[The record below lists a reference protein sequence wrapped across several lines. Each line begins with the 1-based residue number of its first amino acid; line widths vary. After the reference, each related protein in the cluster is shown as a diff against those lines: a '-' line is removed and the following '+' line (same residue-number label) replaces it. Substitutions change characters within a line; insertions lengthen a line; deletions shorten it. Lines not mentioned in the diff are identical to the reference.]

1 MKTAIRSLSVSWF
14 LVYKGENMFKEL
26 YEYRELLKS
35 SIKKEIRGKYKASF
49 LGVIWSFINP
59 LLQVLV
65 YAIVFPY
72 LIGNRVDNY
81 VVYLITGIIPWTF
94 FSTVIQTCG
103 TCIKANSGIIKKVYF
118 PRIILPISSMLSGLI
133 NFFISCLIVVLFCIL
148 FGVGVSWH
156 IIFVP
161 VFAIIEG
168 LFAMGIGMVVG
179 ACDAYVQ
186 DLEYIINFLLQL
198 AFYGTPIVYS
208 IEQVGSAGLLGTLVR
223 LNPMTQI
230 IMGFRDCF
238 LYHQVPQMDIIL
250 ILLAVSLAVLAAGIF
265 VFNKL
270 EKGFAEQF

>member
-1 MKTAIRSLSVSWF
+1 
-14 LVYKGENMFKEL
+14 MFKEL

-35 SIKKEIRGKYKASF
+35 SVKKEIRGKYKASF
-49 LGVIWSFINP
+49 LGVIWSFVNP

-118 PRIILPISSMLSGLI
+118 PRIILPLSAMISGLI
-133 NFFISCLIVVLFCIL
+133 NFFISCLIILLFCII
-148 FGVGVSWH
+148 FGVGISWH
-156 IIFVP
+156 IVFVP
-161 VFAIIEG
+161 LYALIEGVFA
-168 LFAMGIGMVVG
+168 LGIGMIVG

-186 DLEYIINFLLQL
+186 DLEYIVNFLLQL
-198 AFYGTPIVYS
+198 AFYGTPIVYD
-208 IEQVGSAGLLGTLVR
+208 IGQFESAGLLGKLVMM
-223 LNPMTQI
+223 NPMTQI
-230 IMGFRDCF
+230 VMGFRDCF
-238 LYHQVPQMDIIL
+238 LYHRLPDFGMLVPLSAVAL
-250 ILLAVSLAVLAAGIF
+250 IMLGIGTLVL
-265 VFNKL
+265 NKL

>member
-1 MKTAIRSLSVSWF
+1 
-14 LVYKGENMFKEL
+14 MFKEL

-35 SIKKEIRGKYKASF
+35 SVKKEIRGKYKASF
-49 LGVIWSFINP
+49 LGVIWSFVNP

-118 PRIILPISSMLSGLI
+118 PRIILRLSAMISGLI
-133 NFFISCLIVVLFCIL
+133 NFFISCLIILLFCII
-148 FGVGVSWH
+148 FGVGISWH
-156 IIFVP
+156 IVFVP
-161 VFAIIEG
+161 LYALIEGVFA
-168 LFAMGIGMVVG
+168 LGIGMIVG

-186 DLEYIINFLLQL
+186 DLEYIVNFLLQL
-198 AFYGTPIVYS
+198 AFYGTPIVYD
-208 IEQVGSAGLLGTLVR
+208 IGQFESAGLLGKLVMM
-223 LNPMTQI
+223 NPMTQI
-230 IMGFRDCF
+230 VMGFRDCF
-238 LYHQVPQMDIIL
+238 LYHRLPDFGMLVPLSAVAL
-250 ILLAVSLAVLAAGIF
+250 IMLGIGTL

>member
-1 MKTAIRSLSVSWF
+1 
-14 LVYKGENMFKEL
+14 MFKEL

-35 SIKKEIRGKYKASF
+35 SVKKEIRGKYKASF
-49 LGVIWSFINP
+49 LGVIWSFVNP

-118 PRIILPISSMLSGLI
+118 PRIILPLSAMISGLI
-133 NFFISCLIVVLFCIL
+133 NFFISCLIILLFCII
-148 FGVGVSWH
+148 FGVGISWH
-156 IIFVP
+156 IVFVP
-161 VFAIIEG
+161 LYALIEG
-168 LFAMGIGMVVG
+168 VIALGIGMIVG

-186 DLEYIINFLLQL
+186 DLEYIVNFLLQL
-198 AFYGTPIVYS
+198 AFYGTPIVYD
-208 IEQVGSAGLLGTLVR
+208 IGQFESAGLLGKLVMM
-223 LNPMTQI
+223 NPMTQI
-230 IMGFRDCF
+230 VMGFRDCF
-238 LYHQVPQMDIIL
+238 LYHRLPDFGMLVPLSAVAL
-250 ILLAVSLAVLAAGIF
+250 IMLGIGTL

>member
-1 MKTAIRSLSVSWF
+1 
-14 LVYKGENMFKEL
+14 MFKEL

-35 SIKKEIRGKYKASF
+35 SVKKEIRGKYKASF
-49 LGVIWSFINP
+49 LGVIWSFVNP

-103 TCIKANSGIIKKVYF
+103 TCIKANAGIIKKVYF
-118 PRIILPISSMLSGLI
+118 PRIILPLSAMISGLI
-133 NFFISCLIVVLFCIL
+133 NFFISCLIILLFCII
-148 FGVGVSWH
+148 FGVGISWH
-156 IIFVP
+156 IVFVP
-161 VFAIIEG
+161 LYALIEGVFA
-168 LFAMGIGMVVG
+168 LGIGMIVG

-186 DLEYIINFLLQL
+186 DLEYIVNFLLQL
-198 AFYGTPIVYS
+198 AFYGTPIVYD
-208 IEQVGSAGLLGTLVR
+208 IGQFESAGLLGKLVMM
-223 LNPMTQI
+223 NPMTQI
-230 IMGFRDCF
+230 VMGFRDCF
-238 LYHQVPQMDIIL
+238 LYHRLPDFGMLVPLSAVAL
-250 ILLAVSLAVLAAGIF
+250 IMLGIGTL

>member
-1 MKTAIRSLSVSWF
+1 
-14 LVYKGENMFKEL
+14 MFKEL

-35 SIKKEIRGKYKASF
+35 SVKKEIRGKYKASF
-49 LGVIWSFINP
+49 LGVIWSFVNP

-118 PRIILPISSMLSGLI
+118 PRIILPLSAMISGLI
-133 NFFISCLIVVLFCIL
+133 NFFISCLIILLFCII
-148 FGVGVSWH
+148 FGVGISWH
-156 IIFVP
+156 IVFVP
-161 VFAIIEG
+161 LYALIEGVFA
-168 LFAMGIGMVVG
+168 LGIGMIVG

-186 DLEYIINFLLQL
+186 DLEYIVNFLLQL
-198 AFYGTPIVYS
+198 AFYGTPIVYD
-208 IEQVGSAGLLGTLVR
+208 IGQFESAGLLGKLVMM
-223 LNPMTQI
+223 NPMTQI
-230 IMGFRDCF
+230 VMGFRDCF
-238 LYHQVPQMDIIL
+238 LYHRLPDFGMLVPLSAVAL
-250 ILLAVSLAVLAAGIF
+250 IMLGIGTL

>member
-1 MKTAIRSLSVSWF
+1 
-14 LVYKGENMFKEL
+14 MFKEL

-35 SIKKEIRGKYKASF
+35 SVKKEIRGKYKASF
-49 LGVIWSFINP
+49 LGVIWSFVNP

-118 PRIILPISSMLSGLI
+118 PRIILPLSAMISGLI
-133 NFFISCLIVVLFCIL
+133 NFFISCLIILLFCFL
-148 FGVGVSWH
+148 FGVGISWH
-156 IIFVP
+156 IVFVP
-161 VFAIIEG
+161 LYALIEGVFA
-168 LFAMGIGMVVG
+168 LGIGMIVG

-186 DLEYIINFLLQL
+186 DLEYIVNFLLQL
-198 AFYGTPIVYS
+198 AFYGTPIVYD
-208 IEQVGSAGLLGTLVR
+208 IGQFESAGLLGKLVMM
-223 LNPMTQI
+223 NPMTQI
-230 IMGFRDCF
+230 VTAFRDCF
-238 LYHQVPQMDIIL
+238 LYHRLPDFNMLVPLTAVAL
-250 ILLAVSLAVLAAGIF
+250 IMLGIGTL

>member
-1 MKTAIRSLSVSWF
+1 
-14 LVYKGENMFKEL
+14 MFKEL

-35 SIKKEIRGKYKASF
+35 SVKKEIRGKYKASF
-49 LGVIWSFINP
+49 LGVIWSFVNP

-118 PRIILPISSMLSGLI
+118 PRIILPLSAMISGLI
-133 NFFISCLIVVLFCIL
+133 NFFISCLIILLFCIL
-148 FGVGVSWH
+148 FGVGISWH
-156 IIFVP
+156 IVFVP
-161 VFAIIEG
+161 LYALIEGVFA
-168 LFAMGIGMVVG
+168 LGIGMIVG

-186 DLEYIINFLLQL
+186 DLEYIVNFLLQL
-198 AFYGTPIVYS
+198 AFYGTPIVYD
-208 IEQVGSAGLLGTLVR
+208 IGQFESAGLLGKLVMM
-223 LNPMTQI
+223 NPMTQI
-230 IMGFRDCF
+230 VTAFRDCF
-238 LYHQVPQMDIIL
+238 LYHRLPDFNMLVPLTAVAL
-250 ILLAVSLAVLAAGIF
+250 IMLGIGTL

>member
-1 MKTAIRSLSVSWF
+1 
-14 LVYKGENMFKEL
+14 MFKEL

-103 TCIKANSGIIKKVYF
+103 TCIKTNSGIIKKVYF
-118 PRIILPISSMLSGLI
+118 PRIILPLSSMLSGLI
-133 NFFISCLIVVLFCIL
+133 NFFISCLIVILFCIV

-161 VFAIIEG
+161 LFAVIEG
-168 LFAMGIGMVVG
+168 VFAMGIGMVVG

-198 AFYGTPIVYS
+198 AFYGTPIVYD
-208 IEQVGSAGLLGTLVR
+208 IGQFESAGILGRLIQ

-230 IMGFRDCF
+230 IRGFRDCF
-238 LYHQVPQMDIIL
+238 LYHQVPQAEVIL
-250 ILLAVSLAVLAAGIF
+250 PLVLVALVSALIGIT

>member
-1 MKTAIRSLSVSWF
+1 
-14 LVYKGENMFKEL
+14 MFKEL

-81 VVYLITGIIPWTF
+81 VVYLITGIIPWTC

-103 TCIKANSGIIKKVYF
+103 TCIKTNSGIIKKVYF
-118 PRIILPISSMLSGLI
+118 PRIILPLSSMLSGLI
-133 NFFISCLIVVLFCIL
+133 NFFISCLIVILFCIV

-161 VFAIIEG
+161 LFAVIEG
-168 LFAMGIGMVVG
+168 VFAMGIGMVVG

-198 AFYGTPIVYS
+198 AFYGTPIVYD
-208 IEQVGSAGLLGTLVR
+208 IGQFESAGILGR
-223 LNPMTQI
+223 IIQLNPMTQI
-230 IMGFRDCF
+230 IRGFRDCF
-238 LYHQVPQMDIIL
+238 LYHQVLQAEVIL
-250 ILLAVSLAVLAAGIF
+250 PLVLVALVSALIGIT